1 MVTYLLGENPSLGNR
16 SFHHRTHEV
25 NDVIAKPDN
34 VVRSFTNKNGTFQIR
49 ESLFA
54 GPGGFLKQ
62 DPKAHNFP
70 YSFDDVILREKPIA
84 QTDGSLLYR
93 KTGEINGR
101 DGIYE
106 IALNPDTGTIFHRT
120 WRKLR

>member
-54 GPGGFLKQ
+54 GPDGFLKFESTWQVTQ
-62 DPKAHNFP
+62 DGLRLTT
-70 YSFDDVILREKPIA
+70 VIPM
-84 QTDGSLLYR
+84 G
-93 KTGEINGR
+93 G
-101 DGIYE
+101 
-106 IALNPDTGTIFHRT
+106 P
-120 WRKLR
+120 